1 MKRRNKE
8 PPTHPAVERAF
19 QEMFKLNQPK
29 DQKDEED
36 SMENIEKEDHFNFK
50 VSTQSEGQVD
60 LIKEVKK
67 NIINNFGEIFAKMK

>member
-1 MKRRNKE
+1 
-8 PPTHPAVERAF
+8 
-19 QEMFKLNQPK
+19 MFKLNQPK
-29 DQKDEED
+29 YQKDEED